1 MGDMILYRSGGGS
14 GIGGDSA
21 HLGPVRHF
29 SAIIGSGKITL
40 TWADPDDIYDGGKSI
55 KWTSTRIVRKSNS
68 TPKDE
73 NDGTVVVESSTKN
86 KYRTSGYTDSG
97 LTNGTTYYYVAFPC
111 SSDGIYSKSPSLT
124 CATPEESF
132 KTMSVVIDF
141 DETDPATMCTYED
154 DAISMSSGK
163 SAEATTAWQKFFGYR
178 PCIMVDGVVVAY
190 LSPNDYTKTI
200 NGDNVDLTSTDCV
213 DVMVE
218 FPRRGIKLKQI
229 YNSDTH
235 TRYMFSMTDNPNAD
249 GFTYYAHTRGV
260 YSCNNFYI
268 SAYNGIIVG
277 DRLKSIHGTP
287 SLKLSN
293 ETYLYMWRKYAHNNG
308 DGYELMTW
316 YQFQFLQYMYILQF
330 KNTNSQEQVG
340 YGYTGRSSRSDTLTN
355 GTMDKSGMIYG
366 STDRSKGVKLF
377 GIENLWGNS
386 DCFIDGL
393 VWARH
398 SEYDNTKLAFWY
410 SATHNFTLGDPE
422 RQEGTYSN
430 WGYDMDTEYKCESWN
445 TAQTLDGYF
454 GFPSRFEASYD
465 PRYIFLFTGSLYYY
479 PDSSPSRS
487 RNSFFCDTSV
497 GGEGMIDNDD
507 LGVRSDHPY
516 VGTMPLVS
524 GSSIYTDEVGIFYMD
539 RIDSVPDES
548 SYYNG
553 NEYPILV
560 NARMSYYHD

>member
-14 GIGGDSA
+14 GIGGESA
-21 HLGPVRHF
+21 HLGLIKHF
-29 SAIIGSGKITL
+29 SAVIGSGKVTL
-40 TWADPDDIYDGGKSI
+40 TWADPDDIYDGGKLI
-55 KWTSTRIVRKSNS
+55 KWVSTRIVRKSGS

-73 NDGTVVVESSTKN
+73 NDGTVVVESKTKN
-86 KYRTSGYTDSG
+86 QYRTSGYNDSG
-97 LTNGTTYYYVAFPC
+97 LTNGTTYYYAAFPC
-111 SSDGIYSKSPSLT
+111 SSDGIYSKSPALT

-141 DETDPATMCTYED
+141 DIKDPALMCTYEN
-154 DAISMSSGK
+154 DAVGMSSGK
-163 SAEATTAWQKFFGYR
+163 SVDATSAWQKFFGYR
-178 PCIMVDGVVVAY
+178 PCLMVDGVVVAY
-190 LSPNDYTKTI
+190 LNPADYTKTI
-200 NGDNVDLTSTDCV
+200 NGDIVDSTTTDCA

-218 FPRRGIKLKQI
+218 FPRRGIKIGFYKG
-229 YNSDTH
+229 NSKKI
-235 TRYMFSMTDNPNAD
+235 SMTNDPNAD
-249 GFTYYAHTRGV
+249 EYNYYAHTRGA
-260 YSCNNFYI
+260 YPCNNFYI
-268 SAYNGIIVG
+268 SAYNGIIEK
-277 DRLKSIHGTP
+277 DRLRGIHGSP

-308 DGYELMTW
+308 NGYELMTW

-340 YGYTGRSSRSDTLTN
+340 YGYTGRSSRSDTLPN

-393 VWARH
+393 VWGRH
-398 SEYDNTKLAFWY
+398 AEYDSTWLGFWY
-410 SATHNFTLGDPE
+410 SGTHNFVVGDPE
-422 RQEGTYSN
+422 SQEGTYSN
-430 WGYDMDTEYKCESWN
+430 WGYSMDTEYQCESWS
-445 TAQTLDGYF
+445 TAQTFEGYF
-454 GFPSRFEASYD
+454 GYSDSRSSDA
-465 PRYIFLFTGSLYYY
+465 RYSFLSSTSSYYY
-479 PDSSPSRS
+479 PTSSNDTWRNRS
-487 RNSFFCDTSV
+487 FCDTSV
-497 GGEGMIDNDD
+497 GGKGTIDNDD

-539 RIDSVPDES
+539 RIDSNPNASDYDNS
-548 SYYNG
+548 

-560 NARMSYYHD
+560 NARISYYHD